1 MSDGGRFLPI
11 FHFVISRSV
20 ATRNPCPEQ
29 SEGSFRLL
37 TCVRRDRGEVEMT
50 QSIVFKDLEEKSNM
64 NGLWRCPDTI
74 PPLVLLCIL
83 QLCMILL

>member
-1 MSDGGRFLPI
+1 
-11 FHFVISRSV
+11 
-20 ATRNPCPEQ
+20 
-29 SEGSFRLL
+29 
-37 TCVRRDRGEVEMT
+37 MT